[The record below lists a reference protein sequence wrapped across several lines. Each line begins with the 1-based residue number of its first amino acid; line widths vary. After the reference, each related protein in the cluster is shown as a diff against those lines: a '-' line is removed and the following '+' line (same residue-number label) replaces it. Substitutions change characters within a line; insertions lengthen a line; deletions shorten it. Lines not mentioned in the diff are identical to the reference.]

1 MANTEREDECIKM
14 NARSTTTYWSTERQS
29 MKMNA
34 SAAIMNMNASTASMK
49 MNASAAIHLSVDE
62 YVLDLA

>member
-1 MANTEREDECIKM
+1 
-14 NARSTTTYWSTERQS
+14 